1 MTPFIAPTSQ
11 SFGNGLLSSLEQR
24 SSPLTI
30 GATDQI
36 PIAVAFQET
45 IHVMMSGD
53 DHNK

>member
-1 MTPFIAPTSQ
+1 MTPFIAPNNQ
-11 SFGNGLLSSLEQR
+11 SFPNPLMPSIDQR
-24 SSPLTI
+24 TSPLTL

-53 DHNK
+53 DQTK

>member
-1 MTPFIAPTSQ
+1 MTPFIAPNSQTFSHSLMTSMD
-11 SFGNGLLSSLEQR
+11 QR
-24 SSPLTI
+24 MSPLTI

-53 DHNK
+53 DKTT